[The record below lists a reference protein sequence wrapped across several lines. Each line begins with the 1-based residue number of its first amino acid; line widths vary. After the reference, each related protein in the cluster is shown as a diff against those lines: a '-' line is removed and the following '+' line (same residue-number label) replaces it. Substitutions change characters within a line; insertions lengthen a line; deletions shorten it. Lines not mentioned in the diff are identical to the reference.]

1 LTWFAAPDSD
11 LWKELKEEVG
21 CANLVN
27 FKRRVMSLRELR
39 ESLKTCSG
47 HTQVQAHQTLA
58 PSTAATG
65 RKPPKTSLREQVASL
80 EHLLS
85 NSNPGI
91 KRPTDGE
98 YGEEEEEVHHVKRK
112 RVEVLESARP
122 KEKRE
127 EVHHVKHKRVEVLES
142 ARPKEEEEEVH
153 HVKRKRVEV
162 LESARPKEEEEGD
175 GRVYDSEAGLFIQSE
190 REGPYEPLVLWPLPG
205 EGSSSGVDA
214 ARIVQVP
221 ASINSRLLPHQ
232 RDGVKFLYNLY
243 REDRGGILG
252 DDMYVIYCLLFHFSP
267 TLIGLSISL
276 LLIEFMGTR

>member
-1 LTWFAAPDSD
+1 
-11 LWKELKEEVG
+11 
-21 CANLVN
+21 
-27 FKRRVMSLRELR
+27 MSLRELR

-47 HTQVQAHQTLA
+47 RTQVQAHQTLA

-80 EHLLS
+80 EHLLL

-91 KRPTDGE
+91 KRSTDGE
-98 YGEEEEEVHHVKRK
+98 YG
-112 RVEVLESARP
+112 
-122 KEKRE
+122 
-127 EVHHVKHKRVEVLES
+127 
-142 ARPKEEEEEVH
+142 EEEEEVH

-175 GRVYDSEAGLFIQSE
+175 GRLHDSEAGLFIQSE

-267 TLIGLSISL
+267 TLIGLSISV
-276 LLIEFMGTR
+276 LIIDFWALRDSNSSCWVFTGVLERQSRQSH

>member
-1 LTWFAAPDSD
+1 
-11 LWKELKEEVG
+11 
-21 CANLVN
+21 
-27 FKRRVMSLRELR
+27 MSLRELR

-58 PSTAATG
+58 PSAVATG

-91 KRPTDGE
+91 KRRTDSNPGIKRPTDGK
-98 YGEEEEEVHHVKRK
+98 YGEEEKEVHHVT
-112 RVEVLESARP
+112 
-122 KEKRE
+122 
-127 EVHHVKHKRVEVLES
+127 
-142 ARPKEEEEEVH
+142 
-153 HVKRKRVEV
+153 RKRVEV

-175 GRVYDSEAGLFIQSE
+175 GRLNDSEAGLFIQSE
-190 REGPYEPLVLWPLPG
+190 REGLYEPLVLWPLPG

-267 TLIGLSISL
+267 TLIGLSISVL
-276 LLIEFMGTR
+276 LMELLGAR

>member
-1 LTWFAAPDSD
+1 
-11 LWKELKEEVG
+11 
-21 CANLVN
+21 
-27 FKRRVMSLRELR
+27 MSLRELR
-39 ESLKTCSG
+39 ECLKTCSG
-47 HTQVQAHQTLA
+47 RTQVQAHQTLA

-80 EHLLS
+80 EHLLL

-91 KRPTDGE
+91 KRSTDGE

-122 KEKRE
+122 IEKEE
-127 EVHHVKHKRVEVLES
+127 EVHHVKRKRVEVLES

-175 GRVYDSEAGLFIQSE
+175 GRLHDSEAGLFIQSE

-252 DDMYVIYCLLFHFSP
+252 DDMYVVYCLLFHFSP
-267 TLIGLSISL
+267 TLIGLSISI
-276 LLIEFMGTR
+276 LIIDFWAPRDSNSSCWVFTGVLERQSRQSH